1 MKKTCLL
8 SAFILMCITQ
18 LSPFSIAGSLEEAS
32 NDPITSFRDQVVQLE
47 SAYGIEVIQDNFG
60 GYLYFY
66 RDSKG
71 NRHVSNNMENIL
83 DESSLAQVTMPA
95 SSAEMS
101 ERDLSEEPD
110 EDLDFFDEFDEFYEE
125 ISDPLEPV
133 NRFFFHFN
141 DKLYFWLLKPVASG
155 YKTVVPEPAR
165 IGVDNFFSNLAFP
178 VRFINCLLQAKFE
191 GAGYEWGR
199 FMLNSTIGIAGFF
212 DVAGKHF
219 DIKEYD
225 EDLGQA
231 LGSYGFGPGFFI
243 NWPFFGPSSLRDS
256 IGDAGDA
263 FLNPIY
269 YFDLETNYKIAIKA
283 FDEVNDKSLTI
294 GEYEDLK
301 KSALDPY
308 IAFRDIYFQNR
319 QSKIK
324 E

>member
-1 MKKTCLL
+1 LKKICLL
-8 SAFILMCITQ
+8 SVFILLCIPQ

-32 NDPITSFRDQVVQLE
+32 NDHIISFQDQVAQLE
-47 SAYGIEVIQDNFG
+47 SAYELEIIQDNFG

-66 RDSKG
+66 KDSKG
-71 NRHVSNNMENIL
+71 YRCVSNSIENIL
-83 DESSLAQVTMPA
+83 NESGLAQPKMPA
-95 SSAEMS
+95 SSVEMPD
-101 ERDLSEEPD
+101 RDLSKEPD
-110 EDLDFFDEFDEFYEE
+110 EELDYFDEFDEFYEE
-125 ISDPLEPV
+125 IPDPLEPL

-155 YKTVVPEPAR
+155 YKTLVPEPAR

-178 VRFINCLLQAKFE
+178 IRFINCLLQARLE
-191 GAGYEWGR
+191 CAGHEWGR
-199 FMLNSTIGIAGFF
+199 FILNSTIGIAGFF

-225 EDLGQA
+225 EDLGQT
-231 LGSYGFGPGFFI
+231 LGSYGLGPGFFI
-243 NWPFFGPSSLRDS
+243 NWPFLGPSSVRDS

-269 YFDLETNYKIAIKA
+269 YFDLETKYKSAIKA
-283 FDEVNDKSLTI
+283 FDEVNYRSLTI

-301 KSALDPY
+301 RSALDPY
-308 IAFRDIYFQNR
+308 IATRDAYFQYR